1 MAGRGGT
8 RGGTRARGRRVSRA
22 AGTDADGGGRTGL
35 RPLPW
40 ILGLAALGGLLFLG
54 GRIAVGWDSAPPLAD
69 AAIEES
75 RLVRESIAPVS
86 LREMLAQDPAE
97 RDVPLDAGAP
107 ARAAAGPS
115 YLYSVETWRRGE
127 KLEGIRAELALRGFA
142 VELVEVQGRRKTFR
156 LRLGPLHSA
165 SERNNARQELAKLGI
180 GSSAQIPENS
190 G

>member
-1 MAGRGGT
+1 MAGRSGGK
-8 RGGTRARGRRVSRA
+8 GRGRRVSRA
-22 AGTDADGGGRTGL
+22 AGTDAADA
-35 RPLPW
+35 RPSRLHLW
-40 ILGLAALGGLLFLG
+40 LWVLGLAALVGVLFLG
-54 GRIAVGWDSAPPLAD
+54 GRIAMDWRNAPPLAD

-75 RLVRESIAPVS
+75 RRVRESIAPIS

-97 RDVPLDAGAP
+97 RDVPPGAGAP
-107 ARAAAGPS
+107 TRAAAGPS
-115 YLYSVETWRRGE
+115 YLYSVETWRQGE

-142 VELVEVQGRRKTFR
+142 VELVAVQGRRKTFR